1 MFEYNLTFAGDYHL
15 LLPLGVGLGMLVFM
29 FFLYA
34 ALYSGDP
41 AAARMKRT
49 AQAYSN
55 TSARRKLMKTP
66 ENAPVGL
73 LKALVPD
80 DVIKRTQIRLQLE
93 KAGFVGANSVR
104 NFYLFRLVLAML
116 IPTAALVVFSIRA
129 VVNMPPHIDAFL
141 NGFTQLQYIQIIM
154 VSTAVGFYAPT
165 VWLNRKITQ
174 RRREIEE
181 GFPNAMDLLQ
191 ISSEAGLGFDAA
203 MTKVGQQIVRVSP
216 VISDEFL
223 QVQTEILAG
232 RSRADSLGQMAERM
246 DLPEVNAFV
255 NVTLQSMQ
263 YGSSISETLKSYA
276 EEMRENREIAAQE
289 KANKL
294 PVKMSAVMASL
305 MLPALFMITLG
316 PTVIR
321 YIRVFGD
328 GMH

>member
-1 MFEYNLTFAGDYHL
+1 MFEYNLTFAGSYDL
-15 LLPLGVGLGMLVFM
+15 LLPLTMGIGILMFI

-41 AAARMKRT
+41 AAARMKST
-49 AQAYSN
+49 AQSYAN

-80 DVIKRTQIRLQLE
+80 DTVKRTQIRLQLE
-93 KAGFVGANSVR
+93 KAGFVGSNSVR
-104 NFYLFRLVLAML
+104 NFYLFRLFLAMIVPACAL
-116 IPTAALVVFSIRA
+116 IIVSIRA
-129 VVNMPPHIDAFL
+129 LVNMPPSVDAFL
-141 NGFTQLQYIQIIM
+141 NGFTQLHYIQIM
-154 VSTAVGFYAPT
+154 AVATAIGFYAPT
-165 VWLNRKITQ
+165 FWLNRKITQ

-191 ISSEAGLGFDAA
+191 ISSEAGLGFDAC

-232 RSRADSLGQMAERM
+232 RSRADSLAQMSERM
-246 DLPEVNAFV
+246 NLPEVNAFV

-263 YGSSISETLKSYA
+263 YGSSISETLKAYA

-328 GMH
+328 GMN